1 MRSLSLALCLGVIG
15 LSAVGHPQ
23 DAVVAPAAAPRE
35 RAVPPIATGQPS
47 RPEVS
52 ALPSRPALPDVMLMN
67 DGSTVT
73 TRRQW
78 QRRREEMREVLSYYA
93 VGHMPPPPRNVR
105 GREVATELVLDGTV
119 RYRLIRLT
127 FGPKAQ
133 LGLDIGC
140 LRPSRAG
147 RSLR

>member
-1 MRSLSLALCLGVIG
+1 
-15 LSAVGHPQ
+15 
-23 DAVVAPAAAPRE
+23 
-35 RAVPPIATGQPS
+35 
-47 RPEVS
+47 
-52 ALPSRPALPDVMLMN
+52 MLMN

-78 QRRREEMREVLSYYA
+78 QRRREEMREVLSYHA
-93 VGHMPPPPRNVR
+93 VGHTPPPPRNVR

-133 LGLDIGC
+133 LGLDIGVFAPVTGGPFPAVILQGGTPPGGTVLPRLPPGPNQGKGEILALVGN
-140 LRPSRAG
+140 LRTTDGPAG
-147 RSLR
+147 SG